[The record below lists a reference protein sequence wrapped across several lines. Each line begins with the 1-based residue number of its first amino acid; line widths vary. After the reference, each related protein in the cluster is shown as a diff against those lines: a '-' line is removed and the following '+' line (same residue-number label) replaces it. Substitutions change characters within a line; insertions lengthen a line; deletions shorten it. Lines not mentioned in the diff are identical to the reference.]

1 MTDPSAAAIAA
12 QANLKKVRTRHF
24 QSAKENGIKITG
36 LTSYDM
42 LTAGIF
48 DEAGIDFLLV
58 GDSAANNVLG
68 YDTTIPVTVDELI
81 PLTRA
86 VAGAVSRAFVVA
98 DMPFGSYE
106 SGADDALHT
115 AFRFM
120 KETAAHAVKL
130 EGGVRS
136 AEQIRRIVSAGIP
149 VMAHIGF
156 TPQSEHGLGGHV
168 IQGRGEGIEQLLAD
182 AHAVEDAGAFA
193 VVLEMVPSEAAARV
207 TTELRI
213 PTIGVGAG
221 PHVDGQL
228 LVWTDWAG
236 GSYPEVR
243 EAVREPAPDPHGCRQ
258 RLSHRRGRRRLPG
271 SRALL
276 RRLRHDEAGRDT
288 GRHGR
293 LDPPGRAR
301 HLLPDDT
308 KVRAPIDAMSL
319 IARLGA

>member
-1 MTDPSAAAIAA
+1 MTEPSAAAA
-12 QANLKKVRTRHF
+12 QANLKRVRTRHF

-36 LTSYDM
+36 LTSYDQ

-58 GDSAANNVLG
+58 GDSAGNNVYG
-68 YDTTIPVTVDELI
+68 YDTTLPVSIDDLI
-81 PLTRA
+81 PLARA
-86 VAGAVSRAFVVA
+86 VAGAVTRAFVVA

-106 SGADDALHT
+106 TGPDEALHT

-120 KETAAHAVKL
+120 KETGAHAVKL

-149 VMAHIGF
+149 LMAHIGF

-168 IQGRGEGIEQLLAD
+168 IQGRGDQLEQLLAD

-193 VVLEMVPSEAAARV
+193 VVLEMVPAEAAQRV
-207 TTELRI
+207 TQELRI

-236 GSYPEVR
+236 FTKGRIPKFVKQYANLRKTLTDAATEYQKDVSAGSYPGPEHSY
-243 EAVREPAPDPHGCRQ
+243 ED
-258 RLSHRRGRRRLPG
+258 
-271 SRALL
+271 
-276 RRLRHDEAGRDT
+276 
-288 GRHGR
+288 
-293 LDPPGRAR
+293 
-301 HLLPDDT
+301 
-308 KVRAPIDAMSL
+308 
-319 IARLGA
+319 

>member
-1 MTDPSAAAIAA
+1 MTDPSAAAA
-12 QANLKKVRTRHF
+12 QANLKRVRTRHF

-36 LTSYDM
+36 LTSYDQ

-58 GDSAANNVLG
+58 GDSAGNNVYG
-68 YDTTIPVTVDELI
+68 YDTTLPVSIDDLI
-81 PLTRA
+81 PLARA
-86 VAGAVSRAFVVA
+86 VAGAVTRAFVVA

-106 SGADDALHT
+106 TGPDEALHT

-120 KETAAHAVKL
+120 KETGAHAVKL

-149 VMAHIGF
+149 LMAHIGF

-168 IQGRGEGIEQLLAD
+168 IQGRGDQLEQLLAD

-193 VVLEMVPSEAAARV
+193 VVLEMVPADAAQRV
-207 TTELRI
+207 TQELRI

-236 GSYPEVR
+236 FTKGRIPKFVKQYANLRKTLTDAAIEYQKDVSAGSYPGPE
-243 EAVREPAPDPHGCRQ
+243 H
-258 RLSHRRGRRRLPG
+258 SY
-271 SRALL
+271 
-276 RRLRHDEAGRDT
+276 
-288 GRHGR
+288 
-293 LDPPGRAR
+293 
-301 HLLPDDT
+301 DD
-308 KVRAPIDAMSL
+308 
-319 IARLGA
+319 

>member
-1 MTDPSAAAIAA
+1 MTDTAAVAA
-12 QANLKKVRTRHF
+12 QANLKRIRTRHF
-24 QSAKENGIKITG
+24 QSAKDNGIKITG
-36 LTSYDM
+36 LTSYDQ

-58 GDSAANNVLG
+58 GDSAGNNVYG
-68 YDTTIPVTVDELI
+68 YETTLPVTIDDLI

-86 VAGAVSRAFVVA
+86 VAGAVTRAFVVA

-106 SGADDALHT
+106 SGPDEALHT

-120 KETAAHAVKL
+120 KETGAHAVKL

-136 AEQIRRIVSAGIP
+136 AEQIKRIVSAGIP
-149 VMAHIGF
+149 LMAHIGF

-182 AHAVEDAGAFA
+182 AHAVEEAGAFA
-193 VVLEMVPSEAAARV
+193 VVLEMVPSDAAARV
-207 TTELRI
+207 TEELSI

-236 GSYPEVR
+236 LTKGRIPKFVKQYANLRQTLADAVTEYRGEVAQGAYPGPEHSYQ
-243 EAVREPAPDPHGCRQ
+243 D
-258 RLSHRRGRRRLPG
+258 
-271 SRALL
+271 
-276 RRLRHDEAGRDT
+276 
-288 GRHGR
+288 
-293 LDPPGRAR
+293 
-301 HLLPDDT
+301 
-308 KVRAPIDAMSL
+308 
-319 IARLGA
+319 